1 MDQKTSLTPTGREQF
16 HAVLLPHRSLGRKG
30 FLTLMALVGTVS
42 SATGLL
48 FYSIGAWPVAGFMGL
63 DVLLLYGAFRL
74 NYRDALLSETIKIDD
89 DALTLTR
96 IHPSGR
102 RESWSFN
109 PYWVRID
116 LTEPLWRAGALALRS
131 HGRRHVFGNFL
142 TEDEKRAFAAA
153 LGRALYA
160 WRDSPLG

>member
-1 MDQKTSLTPTGREQF
+1 MDQTISEAPTGREQF

-30 FLTLMALVGTVS
+30 FLILMAVLGAISFGV
-42 SATGLL
+42 GLL

-63 DVLLLYGAFRL
+63 DVLLVYGAFRL
-74 NYRDALLSETIKIDD
+74 NYRASLMSETIKIDSD
-89 DALTLTR
+89 ELTLTR
-96 IHPSGR
+96 VHPSGQ

-116 LTEPLWRAGALALRS
+116 IIEPLWRAGALALRS

-142 TEDEKRAFAAA
+142 NEDEKRDFARQ
-153 LGRALYA
+153 LKRALYA
-160 WRDSPLG
+160 WRELPLG